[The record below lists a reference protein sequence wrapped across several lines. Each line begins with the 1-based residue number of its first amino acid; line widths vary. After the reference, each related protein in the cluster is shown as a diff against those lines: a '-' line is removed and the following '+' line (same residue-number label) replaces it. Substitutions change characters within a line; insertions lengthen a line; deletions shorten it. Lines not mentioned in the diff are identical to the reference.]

1 MSIMEIINY
10 KSSIMKTAKST
21 RFIKAAFVLLC
32 GSVALVA
39 SSAQATVVT
48 WDLNPSGL
56 NQAAGTSSQ
65 PFTVSGY
72 TITAYGYDNNAGTGT
87 LHELFYKN
95 AGSDEIGLGLTNVT
109 NNEVQVNSN
118 GDPLQFIQLNLT
130 SILAAGF
137 TNGKIEIG
145 SVQSGELFNLYGSN
159 TLGMLGTKLNS
170 TPYDSSKDDVFVSVP
185 NFGTYK
191 FISVVAAAAD
201 VMPVAFQATI
211 TPIPEAT
218 SLIPTALLAIA
229 VTAFEARRRRRSSV
243 TA

>member
-1 MSIMEIINY
+1 MNTI
-10 KSSIMKTAKST
+10 KST

-32 GSVALVA
+32 GGIALVA
-39 SSAQATVVT
+39 YSAQATVVT

-56 NQAAGTSSQ
+56 NQATGSSSQ

-87 LHELFYKN
+87 LHQLFYKN
-95 AGSDEIGLGLTNVT
+95 AGADEIGLGLTNVT
-109 NNEVQVNSN
+109 NNELQVNSN

-159 TLGMLGTKLNS
+159 TQGLLGIKLNA

-201 VMPVAFQATI
+201 VLPVAFQATI

>member
-1 MSIMEIINY
+1 MNAN
-10 KSSIMKTAKST
+10 KSARLIKTAL
-21 RFIKAAFVLLC
+21 VLLC
-32 GSVALVA
+32 GSFAFA
-39 SSAQATVVT
+39 SSSAWATLVT
-48 WDLNPSGL
+48 WNLNPSGL
-56 NQAAGTSSQ
+56 NQAVGSSSQ
-65 PFTVSGY
+65 NFTVSGY
-72 TITAYGYDNNAGTGT
+72 TITAYGYDNNNGTGT

-95 AGSDEIGLGLTNVT
+95 AGSDETGLGLTNVA
-109 NNEVQVNSN
+109 NNELQVDSQGN
-118 GDPLQFIQLNLT
+118 PLQFIQLSLT
-130 SILAAGF
+130 SILTQGF

-159 TLGMLGTKLNS
+159 TLGTLGTLLNG
-170 TPYDSSKDDVFVSVP
+170 TPYDTTKDDVFVAVP

-201 VMPVAFQATI
+201 VLPVAFQATI

>member
-1 MSIMEIINY
+1 
-10 KSSIMKTAKST
+10 MKTAKSA

-48 WDLNPSGL
+48 WNLNPSGL
-56 NQAAGTSSQ
+56 NQAAGSSSQ

-72 TITAYGYDNNAGTGT
+72 TITAYGYDNSSGTGT
-87 LHELFYKN
+87 LHQLFYKN
-95 AGSDEIGLGLTNVT
+95 AGGDEVGLGLVNTAD
-109 NNEVQVNSN
+109 NELQVDSS
-118 GDPLQFIQLNLT
+118 GTPLHFIQLDLT

-201 VMPVAFQATI
+201 VLPVAFQATI

-229 VTAFEARRRRRSSV
+229 VTAFEARRRRRA